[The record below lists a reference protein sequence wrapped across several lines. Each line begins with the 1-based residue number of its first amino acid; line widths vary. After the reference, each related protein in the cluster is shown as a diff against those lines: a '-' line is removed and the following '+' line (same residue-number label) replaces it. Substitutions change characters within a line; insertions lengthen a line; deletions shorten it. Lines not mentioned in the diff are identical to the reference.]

1 MVQWLDAIVET
12 LWQQGMLKLLLT
24 STGPL
29 AIVGGSF
36 FLAILWLYFGEI
48 RRGFDPR
55 IKVGNRRSIAK
66 NLGSK
71 TMADEMKTSSGGW
84 GWNTVN
90 SVLGVG
96 ALGSALGI
104 GIPAITKAFSKD
116 KCNGWNGGYGHGF
129 GYGFGGCGCSE
140 NTVVNR
146 FELGQSQ
153 RISELESARDTD
165 AKILE
170 AYKALAA
177 SDQRQDEKFAQ
188 LTKSLTDYVIANNRE
203 VDHRFAQL
211 DKESALNTQEI
222 RDNLRF
228 LDYKIDNNQREMFAY
243 VDCKTIP
250 LQKKIGINSI
260 CPTPLAASTPLT
272 ANAQVLTTTPAD
284 TTGEVALNTVRV
296 AK

>member
-1 MVQWLDAIVET
+1 
-12 LWQQGMLKLLLT
+12 
-24 STGPL
+24 
-29 AIVGGSF
+29 
-36 FLAILWLYFGEI
+36 
-48 RRGFDPR
+48 
-55 IKVGNRRSIAK
+55 
-66 NLGSK
+66 
-71 TMADEMKTSSGGW
+71 MADEMKSSGGW

-104 GIPAITKAFSKD
+104 GIPAVTKAFSKD
-116 KCNGWNGGYGHGF
+116 RCNGYGWNNGCGGYGF
-129 GYGFGGCGCSE
+129 GFGGCGCSE

-211 DKESALNTQEI
+211 DKETALNNQEI
-222 RDNLRF
+222 KDNLRF
-228 LDYKIDNNQREMFAY
+228 LGYKIDNNQREMFAY

-296 AK
+296 AAK

>member
-1 MVQWLDAIVET
+1 
-12 LWQQGMLKLLLT
+12 
-24 STGPL
+24 
-29 AIVGGSF
+29 
-36 FLAILWLYFGEI
+36 
-48 RRGFDPR
+48 
-55 IKVGNRRSIAK
+55 
-66 NLGSK
+66 
-71 TMADEMKTSSGGW
+71 MADEMKTQSGGW

-96 ALGSALGI
+96 ALGAALGI
-104 GIPAITKAFSKD
+104 GIPAVTKAFSKNG
-116 KCNGWNGGYGHGF
+116 CNNGCGNGFYGNGHGC
-129 GYGFGGCGCSE
+129 GYGCGCSE

-203 VDHRFAQL
+203 VDHRFAHL

-228 LDYKIDNNQREMFAY
+228 LDYKIDKNQKEMFAY

-272 ANAQVLTTTPAD
+272 ANAQVLTTTEAT
-284 TTGEVALNTVRV
+284 TTGEVALNATRAV
-296 AK
+296 AAK

>member
-1 MVQWLDAIVET
+1 
-12 LWQQGMLKLLLT
+12 
-24 STGPL
+24 
-29 AIVGGSF
+29 
-36 FLAILWLYFGEI
+36 
-48 RRGFDPR
+48 
-55 IKVGNRRSIAK
+55 
-66 NLGSK
+66 
-71 TMADEMKTSSGGW
+71 MADEMKTQSSGW

-96 ALGSALGI
+96 ALGAALGI
-104 GIPAITKAFSKD
+104 GIPAVTKAFSKNG
-116 KCNGWNGGYGHGF
+116 CNNWCGNGFYGNGHGC
-129 GYGFGGCGCSE
+129 GYGCGCSE

-228 LDYKIDNNQREMFAY
+228 LDYKIDKNQKEMFAY
-243 VDCKTIP
+243 VDCKTVP

-272 ANAQVLTTTPAD
+272 ANAQVLTTTEAT
-284 TTGEVALNTVRV
+284 TTGEVALNATRAV
-296 AK
+296 AAK

>member
-1 MVQWLDAIVET
+1 
-12 LWQQGMLKLLLT
+12 
-24 STGPL
+24 
-29 AIVGGSF
+29 
-36 FLAILWLYFGEI
+36 
-48 RRGFDPR
+48 
-55 IKVGNRRSIAK
+55 
-66 NLGSK
+66 
-71 TMADEMKTSSGGW
+71 MADEMKTQSGGW

-96 ALGSALGI
+96 ALGAALGI
-104 GIPAITKAFSKD
+104 GIPAVTKAFSKNG
-116 KCNGWNGGYGHGF
+116 CNNGCGNGFYGNGYGC
-129 GYGFGGCGCSE
+129 GYGCGCSE

-203 VDHRFAQL
+203 VDHRFAHL

-228 LDYKIDNNQREMFAY
+228 LDYKIDKNQKEMFAY
-243 VDCKTIP
+243 VDCKTVP

-272 ANAQVLTTTPAD
+272 ANAQVLTTTEAT
-284 TTGEVALNTVRV
+284 TTGEVALNATRTVA

>member
-1 MVQWLDAIVET
+1 
-12 LWQQGMLKLLLT
+12 
-24 STGPL
+24 
-29 AIVGGSF
+29 
-36 FLAILWLYFGEI
+36 
-48 RRGFDPR
+48 
-55 IKVGNRRSIAK
+55 
-66 NLGSK
+66 
-71 TMADEMKTSSGGW
+71 MADEMKTQSGGW

-96 ALGSALGI
+96 ALGAALGI
-104 GIPAITKAFSKD
+104 GIPAVTKAFSKNG
-116 KCNGWNGGYGHGF
+116 CNNGCGNGLYGNGHGC
-129 GYGFGGCGCSE
+129 GYGCSE

-228 LDYKIDNNQREMFAY
+228 LDYKIDNNQKEMFAY
-243 VDCKTIP
+243 VDCKTVP

-272 ANAQVLTTTPAD
+272 ANAQVLTTTEAT
-284 TTGEVALNTVRV
+284 TTGEVALNATRAV
-296 AK
+296 AAK

>member
-1 MVQWLDAIVET
+1 
-12 LWQQGMLKLLLT
+12 
-24 STGPL
+24 
-29 AIVGGSF
+29 
-36 FLAILWLYFGEI
+36 
-48 RRGFDPR
+48 
-55 IKVGNRRSIAK
+55 
-66 NLGSK
+66 
-71 TMADEMKTSSGGW
+71 MADEMKSGSTGW

-96 ALGSALGI
+96 ALGTALGV
-104 GIPAITKAFSKD
+104 GIPAITKAFSRRGHD
-116 KCNGWNGGYGHGF
+116 HYGYGY
-129 GYGFGGCGCSE
+129 GYGCGECCGD
-140 NTVVNR
+140 NMPVNR
-146 FELGQSQ
+146 FEMGQSQ

-165 AKILE
+165 AKILD

-177 SDQRQDEKFAQ
+177 SDSRQDEKFAS

-211 DKESALNTQEI
+211 DKESALNAQEI

-228 LDYKIDNNQREMFAY
+228 LDYKIDKNQKEIFAY

-250 LQKKIGINSI
+250 LEKKIGINQI

-296 AK
+296 ASSK

>member
-1 MVQWLDAIVET
+1 
-12 LWQQGMLKLLLT
+12 
-24 STGPL
+24 
-29 AIVGGSF
+29 
-36 FLAILWLYFGEI
+36 
-48 RRGFDPR
+48 
-55 IKVGNRRSIAK
+55 
-66 NLGSK
+66 
-71 TMADEMKTSSGGW
+71 MADEMKTSSGNW
-84 GWNTVN
+84 GWNTLN
-90 SVLGVG
+90 SALGVG
-96 ALGSALGI
+96 ALGAALGI
-104 GIPAITKAFSKD
+104 GIPAVTKAFSKD
-116 KCNGWNGGYGHGF
+116 RCGWGEGHGYGCGHGF
-129 GYGFGGCGCSE
+129 GYGCGCSD
-140 NTVVNR
+140 NTIVNR

-177 SDQRQDEKFAQ
+177 SDSRQDEKFAQ

-250 LQKKIGINSI
+250 LEKKIGINQI

-296 AK
+296 AAAK

>member
-1 MVQWLDAIVET
+1 
-12 LWQQGMLKLLLT
+12 
-24 STGPL
+24 
-29 AIVGGSF
+29 
-36 FLAILWLYFGEI
+36 
-48 RRGFDPR
+48 
-55 IKVGNRRSIAK
+55 
-66 NLGSK
+66 
-71 TMADEMKTSSGGW
+71 MADEMKTSSGGW

-116 KCNGWNGGYGHGF
+116 KCNGYGWNNGCGGYGFGF
-129 GYGFGGCGCSE
+129 GGCGGYGFGFGGCGCSE

-211 DKESALNTQEI
+211 DKESALNNQEI
-222 RDNLRF
+222 KDNLRF
-228 LDYKIDNNQREMFAY
+228 LDYKIDNNQKEMFAY

-250 LQKKIGINSI
+250 LEKKVGINSI
-260 CPTPLAASTPLT
+260 CPTPLAACTPLT

-284 TTGEVALNTVRV
+284 TTGEVALNTQRV

>member
-1 MVQWLDAIVET
+1 
-12 LWQQGMLKLLLT
+12 
-24 STGPL
+24 
-29 AIVGGSF
+29 
-36 FLAILWLYFGEI
+36 
-48 RRGFDPR
+48 
-55 IKVGNRRSIAK
+55 
-66 NLGSK
+66 
-71 TMADEMKTSSGGW
+71 MADEMKTSSGGW

-116 KCNGWNGGYGHGF
+116 KCNGWGNGYGYGHGF

-228 LDYKIDNNQREMFAY
+228 LDYKIDNNQKEMFAY

>member
-1 MVQWLDAIVET
+1 
-12 LWQQGMLKLLLT
+12 
-24 STGPL
+24 
-29 AIVGGSF
+29 
-36 FLAILWLYFGEI
+36 
-48 RRGFDPR
+48 
-55 IKVGNRRSIAK
+55 
-66 NLGSK
+66 
-71 TMADEMKTSSGGW
+71 MADEMKTQSGGW

-96 ALGSALGI
+96 ALGAALGI
-104 GIPAITKAFSKD
+104 GIPAVTKAFSKNG
-116 KCNGWNGGYGHGF
+116 CNNGCGNSFYGNGHGC
-129 GYGFGGCGCSE
+129 GYGCSE

-228 LDYKIDNNQREMFAY
+228 LDYKIDNNQKEMFAY

-272 ANAQVLTTTPAD
+272 ANAQVLTTTEAT
-284 TTGEVALNTVRV
+284 TTGEVALNATRAV
-296 AK
+296 AAK

>member
-1 MVQWLDAIVET
+1 VEIPDLINNMIVLLAKMST
-12 LWQQGMLKLLLT
+12 PLCMLIMGMRLACASLKKVFLVPSQYLIVLIKQVAFPLVAFLILLPF
-24 STGPL
+24 PL
-29 AIVGGSF
+29 
-36 FLAILWLYFGEI
+36 
-48 RRGFDPR
+48 
-55 IKVGNRRSIAK
+55 
-66 NLGSK
+66 
-71 TMADEMKTSSGGW
+71 ADEMKSSGGW

-116 KCNGWNGGYGHGF
+116 KCNGWGNGYGYGHGF

-170 AYKALAA
+170 AYKALAS

-228 LDYKIDNNQREMFAY
+228 LDYKIDSNQKEMFAY

-272 ANAQVLTTTPAD
+272 ANAQVLATTPAD

>member
-1 MVQWLDAIVET
+1 
-12 LWQQGMLKLLLT
+12 
-24 STGPL
+24 
-29 AIVGGSF
+29 
-36 FLAILWLYFGEI
+36 
-48 RRGFDPR
+48 
-55 IKVGNRRSIAK
+55 
-66 NLGSK
+66 
-71 TMADEMKTSSGGW
+71 MADEMKTSSGNW
-84 GWNTVN
+84 GWNTLN
-90 SVLGVG
+90 SALGVG
-96 ALGSALGI
+96 ALGAALGI
-104 GIPAITKAFSKD
+104 GIPAVTKAFSKD
-116 KCNGWNGGYGHGF
+116 HRGCGDGCGYGYAHGCGF
-129 GYGFGGCGCSE
+129 GHGCSD
-140 NTVVNR
+140 NTIVNR

-177 SDQRQDEKFAQ
+177 SDSRQDEKFAQ

-250 LQKKIGINSI
+250 LEKKIGINQI
-260 CPTPLAASTPLT
+260 CPTPLAACTPLT
-272 ANAQVLTTTPAD
+272 ANAQVLTTTPAE
-284 TTGEVALNTVRV
+284 TSGEVALNTVRV
-296 AK
+296 ASSK

>member
-1 MVQWLDAIVET
+1 
-12 LWQQGMLKLLLT
+12 
-24 STGPL
+24 
-29 AIVGGSF
+29 
-36 FLAILWLYFGEI
+36 
-48 RRGFDPR
+48 
-55 IKVGNRRSIAK
+55 
-66 NLGSK
+66 
-71 TMADEMKTSSGGW
+71 MADEMKTSSGGW

-104 GIPAITKAFSKD
+104 GIPAVTKAFSKD
-116 KCNGWNGGYGHGF
+116 KCGYGWNNGCGGYGF
-129 GYGFGGCGCSE
+129 GFGGCGCSE
-140 NTVVNR
+140 NTIVNR

-153 RISELESARDTD
+153 RISELESARDID

-170 AYKALAA
+170 SYKALAA

-203 VDHRFAQL
+203 VDHRFAKL
-211 DKESALNTQEI
+211 DKETALNNQEI
-222 RDNLRF
+222 KDNLRF

-250 LQKKIGINSI
+250 LEKKVGINQI
-260 CPTPLAASTPLT
+260 CPTPLAACTPLT
-272 ANAQVLTTTPAD
+272 ANAQVLTTTAAT
-284 TTGEVALNTVRV
+284 TTGEVALNTQRV

>member
-1 MVQWLDAIVET
+1 
-12 LWQQGMLKLLLT
+12 
-24 STGPL
+24 
-29 AIVGGSF
+29 
-36 FLAILWLYFGEI
+36 
-48 RRGFDPR
+48 
-55 IKVGNRRSIAK
+55 
-66 NLGSK
+66 
-71 TMADEMKTSSGGW
+71 MADEMKSSGGW

-104 GIPAITKAFSKD
+104 GIPAVTKAFSKD
-116 KCNGWNGGYGHGF
+116 RCNGYGWNNGCGGYGF
-129 GYGFGGCGCSE
+129 GFGGCGCSE
-140 NTVVNR
+140 NTIVNR

-211 DKESALNTQEI
+211 DKETALNNQEI
-222 RDNLRF
+222 KDNLRF

-296 AK
+296 AAK

>member
-1 MVQWLDAIVET
+1 
-12 LWQQGMLKLLLT
+12 
-24 STGPL
+24 
-29 AIVGGSF
+29 
-36 FLAILWLYFGEI
+36 
-48 RRGFDPR
+48 
-55 IKVGNRRSIAK
+55 
-66 NLGSK
+66 
-71 TMADEMKTSSGGW
+71 MADEMKTQSGGW

-96 ALGSALGI
+96 ALGAALGI
-104 GIPAITKAFSKD
+104 GIPAVTKAFSKNG
-116 KCNGWNGGYGHGF
+116 CNNGCGNGFYGNGHGC
-129 GYGFGGCGCSE
+129 GYGCGCSE

-228 LDYKIDNNQREMFAY
+228 LDYKIDKNQKEMFAY

-272 ANAQVLTTTPAD
+272 ANAQVLTTTEAT
-284 TTGEVALNTVRV
+284 TTGEVALNATRAV
-296 AK
+296 AAK

>member
-1 MVQWLDAIVET
+1 
-12 LWQQGMLKLLLT
+12 
-24 STGPL
+24 
-29 AIVGGSF
+29 
-36 FLAILWLYFGEI
+36 
-48 RRGFDPR
+48 
-55 IKVGNRRSIAK
+55 
-66 NLGSK
+66 
-71 TMADEMKTSSGGW
+71 MADEMKTQSGGW

-96 ALGSALGI
+96 ALGAALGI
-104 GIPAITKAFSKD
+104 GIPAVTKAFSKNG
-116 KCNGWNGGYGHGF
+116 CNNGCGNGFYGNGYGC
-129 GYGFGGCGCSE
+129 GYGCSE

-228 LDYKIDNNQREMFAY
+228 LDYKIDNNQKEMFAY
-243 VDCKTIP
+243 VDCKTVP

-272 ANAQVLTTTPAD
+272 ANAQVLTTTEAT
-284 TTGEVALNTVRV
+284 TTGEVALNATRAV
-296 AK
+296 AAK

>member
-1 MVQWLDAIVET
+1 
-12 LWQQGMLKLLLT
+12 
-24 STGPL
+24 
-29 AIVGGSF
+29 
-36 FLAILWLYFGEI
+36 
-48 RRGFDPR
+48 
-55 IKVGNRRSIAK
+55 
-66 NLGSK
+66 
-71 TMADEMKTSSGGW
+71 MADEMKTQSGGW

-96 ALGSALGI
+96 ALGAALGI
-104 GIPAITKAFSKD
+104 GIPAVTKAFSKNG
-116 KCNGWNGGYGHGF
+116 CNNGCGNGFYGNGHGCV
-129 GYGFGGCGCSE
+129 YGCGCSE

-203 VDHRFAQL
+203 VDHRFAHL

-228 LDYKIDNNQREMFAY
+228 LDYKIDKNQKEMFAY

-272 ANAQVLTTTPAD
+272 ANAQVLTTTEAT
-284 TTGEVALNTVRV
+284 TTGEVALNATRAV
-296 AK
+296 AAK

>member
-1 MVQWLDAIVET
+1 
-12 LWQQGMLKLLLT
+12 
-24 STGPL
+24 
-29 AIVGGSF
+29 
-36 FLAILWLYFGEI
+36 
-48 RRGFDPR
+48 
-55 IKVGNRRSIAK
+55 
-66 NLGSK
+66 
-71 TMADEMKTSSGGW
+71 MADEMKTQSGGW

-96 ALGSALGI
+96 ALGAALGI
-104 GIPAITKAFSKD
+104 GIPAVTKAFSKNG
-116 KCNGWNGGYGHGF
+116 CNNGCGNGFYGNGHGC
-129 GYGFGGCGCSE
+129 GYGCSE

-203 VDHRFAQL
+203 VDHRFAHL

-228 LDYKIDNNQREMFAY
+228 LDYKIDKNQKEMFAY
-243 VDCKTIP
+243 VDCKTVP

-272 ANAQVLTTTPAD
+272 ANAQVLTTTEAT
-284 TTGEVALNTVRV
+284 TTGEVALNATRAV
-296 AK
+296 AAK

>member
-1 MVQWLDAIVET
+1 
-12 LWQQGMLKLLLT
+12 
-24 STGPL
+24 
-29 AIVGGSF
+29 
-36 FLAILWLYFGEI
+36 
-48 RRGFDPR
+48 
-55 IKVGNRRSIAK
+55 
-66 NLGSK
+66 
-71 TMADEMKTSSGGW
+71 MADEMKTQSGGW

-96 ALGSALGI
+96 ALGAALGI
-104 GIPAITKAFSKD
+104 GIPAVTKAFSKNG
-116 KCNGWNGGYGHGF
+116 CNNGCGNGFYGNGHGC
-129 GYGFGGCGCSE
+129 GYGCGCSE

-228 LDYKIDNNQREMFAY
+228 LDYKIDNNQKEMFAY

-272 ANAQVLTTTPAD
+272 ANAQVLTTTEAT
-284 TTGEVALNTVRV
+284 TTGEVALNATRAV
-296 AK
+296 AAK

>member
-1 MVQWLDAIVET
+1 
-12 LWQQGMLKLLLT
+12 
-24 STGPL
+24 
-29 AIVGGSF
+29 
-36 FLAILWLYFGEI
+36 
-48 RRGFDPR
+48 
-55 IKVGNRRSIAK
+55 
-66 NLGSK
+66 
-71 TMADEMKTSSGGW
+71 MADEMKTQSGGW

-96 ALGSALGI
+96 ALGAALGI
-104 GIPAITKAFSKD
+104 GIPAVTKAFSKNG
-116 KCNGWNGGYGHGF
+116 CNNGCGNGFYGNGHGC
-129 GYGFGGCGCSE
+129 GYGCGCSE

-203 VDHRFAQL
+203 VDHRFAHL

-228 LDYKIDNNQREMFAY
+228 LDYKIDKNQKEMFAY
-243 VDCKTIP
+243 VDCKTVP

-272 ANAQVLTTTPAD
+272 ANAQVLTTTEAT
-284 TTGEVALNTVRV
+284 TTGEVALNATRAV
-296 AK
+296 AAK

>member
-1 MVQWLDAIVET
+1 
-12 LWQQGMLKLLLT
+12 
-24 STGPL
+24 
-29 AIVGGSF
+29 
-36 FLAILWLYFGEI
+36 
-48 RRGFDPR
+48 
-55 IKVGNRRSIAK
+55 
-66 NLGSK
+66 
-71 TMADEMKTSSGGW
+71 MADEMKTSSGGW

-96 ALGSALGI
+96 ALGTALGV
-104 GIPAITKAFSKD
+104 GIPAITKAFSKNR
-116 KCNGWNGGYGHGF
+116 CGWGEGCGYGPGAGF
-129 GYGFGGCGCSE
+129 GYGFGCAGCSD

-177 SDQRQDEKFAQ
+177 SDSRQDEKFAQ

-250 LQKKIGINSI
+250 LEKKIGINQI
-260 CPTPLAASTPLT
+260 CPTPLAACTPLT

-296 AK
+296 ASSK